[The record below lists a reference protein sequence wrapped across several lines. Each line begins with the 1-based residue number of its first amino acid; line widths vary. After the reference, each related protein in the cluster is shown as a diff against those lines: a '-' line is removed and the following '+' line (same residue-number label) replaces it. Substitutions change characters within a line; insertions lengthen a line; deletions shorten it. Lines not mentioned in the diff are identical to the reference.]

1 MMPFCG
7 YNMADHWS
15 HWLKVGNDLRAA
27 GNMPRIFQ
35 VNWFRKDENGD
46 FLWPGFAEN
55 SRVLEWILDR
65 VDGQATASDTPL
77 GYTPSAGALNVDG
90 LDLSEAQLE
99 QLFAADPEAWL
110 AELDDTERFF
120 ARFGDKL
127 PAALSAQLAELRA
140 RFSQ

>member
-1 MMPFCG
+1 
-7 YNMADHWS
+7 
-15 HWLKVGNDLRAA
+15 
-27 GNMPRIFQ
+27 MPRIFQ

-55 SRVLEWILDR
+55 SRVLEWILEPR
-65 VDGQATASDTPL
+65 RRAGDGERHPPRLHAVRGRASTSTAST
-77 GYTPSAGALNVDG
+77 SARRL
-90 LDLSEAQLE
+90 LE
-99 QLFAADPEAWL
+99 QLFAADPDAWL